1 MRNRQVM
8 GRTRKKPEKNRENQ
22 IVRSK
27 HDKKNTRA
35 PWKSWKSWRPFRGG
49 KSWTRQFLP
58 LVQATQATLATAKS
72 PKVAVHEAIATA
84 ILFSQAIRVPVAVD
98 FWANF
103 RIKILQISRDP
114 RTKDFVKAWV
124 TSIAKPG
131 WSRQDWDWDLKFEPS
146 FYTCSYPKEW
156 ITRFPGP

>member
-1 MRNRQVM
+1 
-8 GRTRKKPEKNRENQ
+8 
-22 IVRSK
+22 
-27 HDKKNTRA
+27 
-35 PWKSWKSWRPFRGG
+35 
-49 KSWTRQFLP
+49 
-58 LVQATQATLATAKS
+58 
-72 PKVAVHEAIATA
+72 VHEAIATA

-131 WSRQDWDWDLKFEPS
+131 
-146 FYTCSYPKEW
+146 
-156 ITRFPGP
+156 